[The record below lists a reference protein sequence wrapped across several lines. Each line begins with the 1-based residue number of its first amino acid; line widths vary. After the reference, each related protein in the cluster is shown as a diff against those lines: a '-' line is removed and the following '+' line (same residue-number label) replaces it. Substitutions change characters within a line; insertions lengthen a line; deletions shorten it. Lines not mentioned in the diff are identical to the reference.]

1 MPKKEI
7 EMRVAILL
15 AGAIAVLT
23 LTGCQGAAPIT
34 PKDRSIN
41 DTGLYGGQKGNFHA
55 GKNVGRRR

>member
-23 LTGCQGAAPIT
+23 LASCQGGAPIT
-34 PKDRSIN
+34 PKDRSVN
-41 DTGLYGGQKGNFHA
+41 DTGMYGGQKGNFPS
-55 GKNVGRRR
+55 GKNVGRRK